1 MTRRLM
7 VPSLGG
13 ASALVLHRPHTTV
26 QALHRQLAAI
36 GLTVSEAWPDA
47 GPGILGHDFIF
58 LDADLCHDAQFPW
71 APGAAP
77 MPLIA
82 LIGSE
87 APGRVEWVLSIGA
100 DAQLLKPVGGNGV
113 YATLLIA
120 RAGFEARQRQ
130 ASEIQELR
138 RRLGDRETVVKAV
151 LLLVAAGRSET
162 DAYDHLRQTAMKDKR
177 TIEDAAH
184 SVIARLAGGRDATST
199 RG

>member
-13 ASALVLHRPHTTV
+13 ARALVLHRPHATV
-26 QALHRQLAAI
+26 QALQRQLLAI
-36 GLTVSEAWPDA
+36 GLSVSEAWPDA
-47 GPGILGHDFIF
+47 GPGILGYDFIF

-71 APGAAP
+71 QAGAAP

-87 APGRVEWVLSIGA
+87 APGRIEWVLSVGA

-120 RAGFEARQRQ
+120 RAGFETRQRQ
-130 ASEIQELR
+130 ATEIDGLR
-138 RRLGDRETVVKAV
+138 KRLAGREAVVKAV
-151 LLLVAAGRSET
+151 VLLMAAGRSEN
-162 DAYDHLRQTAMKDKR
+162 DAYDHLRKTAMKDKR
-177 TIEDAAH
+177 TIEDAAQ
-184 SVIARLAGGRDATST
+184 SVVARLAGGRDVGST
-199 RG
+199 HG